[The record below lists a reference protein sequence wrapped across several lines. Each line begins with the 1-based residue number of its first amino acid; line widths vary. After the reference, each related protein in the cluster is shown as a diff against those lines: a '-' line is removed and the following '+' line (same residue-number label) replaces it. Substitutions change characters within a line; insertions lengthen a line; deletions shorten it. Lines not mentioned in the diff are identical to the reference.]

1 MNIPKNISDI
11 PYKQI
16 ENFPCPFVKLPL
28 NQVSDKDKSRVIFKL
43 AFDFERMTM
52 VSRQLGSDLLLQNC
66 PIYDGQ

>member
-16 ENFPCPFVKLPL
+16 ENFPCPFLKSPL
-28 NQVSDKDKSRVIFKL
+28 NMVSDKDKSRVIFKL

-52 VSRQLGSDLLLQNC
+52 VARQLGSDLLLQNA
-66 PIYDGQ
+66 PIYGDQ